1 MEQTRNCGNNGFDM
15 YNIGDRCEYVQYAI
29 EIERTLHNMQKELN
43 TCIDPRKAAM
53 LIMRVA
59 TEFYDADWCGILDVD
74 MEIGVWTPIWWYDT
88 EFGEMAQTKFE
99 EFELSEKYGRWIQC
113 LRDHE
118 PIIVPDVERL
128 EAAFYSGRQATPEP
142 VQPVTQ
148 ESSTDDKELLLKL
161 LQNPEMA
168 ALLKSLAKTL

>member
-99 EFELSEKYGRWIQC
+99 EFELSEKYGFYNKGWGMIFLYSSLLC
-113 LRDHE
+113 IMDKKNPPSASNELPLRGG
-118 PIIVPDVERL
+118 VV
-128 EAAFYSGRQATPEP
+128 
-142 VQPVTQ
+142 
-148 ESSTDDKELLLKL
+148 
-161 LQNPEMA
+161 
-168 ALLKSLAKTL
+168 

>member
-59 TEFYDADWCGILDVD
+59 QSFT
-74 MEIGVWTPIWWYDT
+74 M
-88 EFGEMAQTKFE
+88 QT
-99 EFELSEKYGRWIQC
+99 G
-113 LRDHE
+113 
-118 PIIVPDVERL
+118 
-128 EAAFYSGRQATPEP
+128 AAFLMWIWRLASGRQSGGM
-142 VQPVTQ
+142 TQ
-148 ESSTDDKELLLKL
+148 NLEKWRRPS
-161 LQNPEMA
+161 
-168 ALLKSLAKTL
+168 LKSLSCQRNMGAGYNA

>member
-1 MEQTRNCGNNGFDM
+1 MEQNRNCGNNGFEM
-15 YNIGDRCEYVQYAI
+15 NNIGDRCEYVQYAI

-43 TCIDPRKAAM
+43 TCIDPRKASM

-113 LRDHE
+113 LRDH
-118 PIIVPDVERL
+118 
-128 EAAFYSGRQATPEP
+128 
-142 VQPVTQ
+142 
-148 ESSTDDKELLLKL
+148 
-161 LQNPEMA
+161 
-168 ALLKSLAKTL
+168 

>member
-1 MEQTRNCGNNGFDM
+1 MEQNRNCGNNGFEM
-15 YNIGDRCEYVQYAI
+15 YNIGDKCEYVQYAI

-74 MEIGVWTPIWWYDT
+74 MEIVVWTPIWWYDR

-99 EFELSEKYGRWIQC
+99 EFELSECKFQS
-113 LRDHE
+113 
-118 PIIVPDVERL
+118 
-128 EAAFYSGRQATPEP
+128 YSHMCPEI
-142 VQPVTQ
+142 
-148 ESSTDDKELLLKL
+148 
-161 LQNPEMA
+161 
-168 ALLKSLAKTL
+168 